1 MERDDESGKYIE
13 KYSDKEFIKS
23 VKEVKTSTT
32 QNIADRVG
40 CSYDLAYRRL
50 NTLEDEGILSST
62 EIGGCLL
69 WSIE

>member
-69 WSIE
+69 WSTE

>member
-13 KYSDKEFIKS
+13 KYSDKEFITS
-23 VKEVKTSTT
+23 VGEVKTSTT

-69 WSIE
+69 WSTE